1 MKKLSFIFALV
12 FAASMAMAQPVSNV
26 TQVGPSNNAG
36 VTQTGDN
43 LSDISQANWAIP
55 GHVAT
60 VVQIKDLPGTKNI
73 SNLVQEQR
81 NSSADVYQK
90 GAENVSGLTQAG
102 PNVAVIDQIGTGN
115 ILGGLNFLGNAYQ
128 KNGTSFN
135 DDKNELILIQTGNRN
150 KAGVSQQHYATAKLT
165 QLGSD
170 NEVKV
175 NQYGGAVGI
184 LNTAEVMQVGDLNK
198 SSITQF
204 DEGNRAMINVL
215 GSNNTTNIYQH
226 VVDNYAIIKAVG
238 SDNTVNVNQFTV
250 TTLGNRAYLD
260 MAGSNN
266 MVNFDQSGSWNQ
278 IGGKDMFPDVAFAA
292 VTAADMLSYTGSNSD
307 IDMTQ
312 SGNQNVIKS
321 KMKNDSGDIDVT
333 QTGNVNVT
341 NLFINALGADPIGMD
356 NDAHIMQTGTGNISN
371 NNITGNNNA
380 INVTQN

>member
-1 MKKLSFIFALV
+1 MKKLSLV
-12 FAASMAMAQPVSNV
+12 FAAMLVMGSIMAQSVSNV
-26 TQVGPSNNAG
+26 TQVGPSNAATVG
-36 VTQTGDN
+36 QTGVN

-55 GHVAT
+55 GHQAT
-60 VVQIKDLPGTKNI
+60 VTQIKNLSGTRNI
-73 SNLVQEQR
+73 SEIIQEQR
-81 NSSADVYQK
+81 GADVIVRQE
-90 GAENVSGLTQAG
+90 GAENVSRLVQAG
-102 PNVAVIDQIGTGN
+102 PNSANIDQKGTGN
-115 ILGGLNFLGNAYQ
+115 ILGGLTFTGQAYQ
-128 KNGTSFN
+128 ANGTSFN
-135 DDKNELILIQTGNRN
+135 NDKNELNLIQTGDLN

-165 QLGSD
+165 QIGAY

-198 SSITQF
+198 ASITQF

-266 MVNFDQSGSWNQ
+266 MVNFTQSGSWNQ
-278 IGGKDMFPDVAFAA
+278 IGGKDMFPDKAFAA
-292 VTAADMLSYTGSNSD
+292 VTAADMLSYKGSNST

-312 SGNQNVIKS
+312 SGNQNLIKS
-321 KMKNDSGDIDVT
+321 KMKNDSGDIDIT
-333 QTGNVNVT
+333 QDGNVNIT
-341 NLFINALGADPIGMD
+341 TLFINAAGSDPIGFN

-371 NNITGNNNA
+371 NNVTGSNNT

>member
-1 MKKLSFIFALV
+1 MKKLSLV
-12 FAASMAMAQPVSNV
+12 LVMLFAAGMVMAQSVSNV
-26 TQVGPSNNAG
+26 TQVGPSNTAG

-43 LSDISQANWAIP
+43 LSNISQANWAIP
-55 GHVAT
+55 GHLAT
-60 VVQIKDLPGTKNI
+60 VIQIKDVTGTKNI
-73 SNLVQEQR
+73 STLVQEQR
-81 NSSADVYQK
+81 GSSANVYQK

-102 PNVAVIDQIGTGN
+102 PNIADIDQIGKGN

-128 KNGTSFN
+128 KNGTSFDN
-135 DDKNELILIQTGNRN
+135 DKNELNLVQTGNVN
-150 KAGVSQQHYATAKLT
+150 KAGVSQQHYAIAKLT
-165 QLGSD
+165 QVGD
-170 NEVKV
+170 FNEGVV
-175 NQYGGAVGI
+175 NQYGGAMGI
-184 LNTAEVMQVGDLNK
+184 LNTAEVKQMGNLNK
-198 SSITQF
+198 ASITQF
-204 DEGNRAMINVL
+204 DEGNRALIDVL

-266 MVNFDQSGSWNQ
+266 TVNFDQSGSWNQ
-278 IGGKDMFPDVAFAA
+278 IGGKDMFPDKAFAA

-312 SGNQNVIKS
+312 SGNQNLIKS
-321 KMKNDSGDIDVT
+321 KMKNNSGDIDIT
-333 QTGNVNVT
+333 QTGNVNQT
-341 NLFINALGADPIGMD
+341 TLFINAGALDPTGFD

-371 NNITGNNNA
+371 NNITGNSNL